1 MTNKF
6 NLRYD
11 NKYDYLESKLKV
23 EECPNMCLEYGEVLR
38 KEIACGICFW
48 RNVTLQ
54 YEMIPECSRCLR
66 DMENCK
72 SKLKSNELIIY
83 LQEECSNNCLW
94 YDWFHNRRKTLVS
107 ESNKKLEYVK
117 KEDRKENKK
126 DIKPDQNI
134 KKDNNG
140 KNTKKLKK

>member
-1 MTNKF
+1 MTNRF
-6 NLRYD
+6 NIKYD
-11 NKYDYLESKLKV
+11 NKYDYLESKLRV

-38 KEIACGICFW
+38 KEITCGICFW
-48 RNVTLQ
+48 RNVTLR

-66 DMENCK
+66 DIENCK
-72 SKLKSNELIIY
+72 NKLKSNESIIY

-94 YDWFHNRRKTLVS
+94 YDWFDNRRKTLVS

-117 KEDRKENKK
+117 KENKK
-126 DIKPDQNI
+126 DNKKENHVKDIKQ
-134 KKDNNG
+134 DNNG